1 MELEIVV
8 CSSSGKPI
16 FHYETTA
23 DAHDRLEKE
32 TPGGCGDSNAK
43 SSFVSSLQG
52 LLSFLQCMQNEE
64 LRELETGNCRCL
76 FQVVENLTFAVIVRP
91 SKCIDSGPGS
101 LPALPA
107 ACLQRLLSL
116 LHSQILFLLSDRGLD
131 VLRRQPGYDLR
142 ELLSGT
148 EGVMAALSDQWASNA
163 TMRMRHLG
171 VRFLRLA
178 PELRGR
184 ITRALEYESPT
195 IGGLA
200 KSSSANDTP
209 SSMICGLLL
218 ADEQVVAIAQPNKSQ
233 FSILVDGV
241 LKTQSARTSA
251 SWPYSCVLSS

>member
-1 MELEIVV
+1 MV

-16 FHYETTA
+16 FHHEITA
-23 DAHDRLEKE
+23 DTYDTLAKEK
-32 TPGGCGDSNAK
+32 PSGGDGSEASNAK

-64 LRELETGNCRCL
+64 LREMETNNCRCL
-76 FQVVENLTFAVIVRP
+76 FQVVENLTFAVIMRP
-91 SKCIDSGPGS
+91 LKRIDCGQASI
-101 LPALPA
+101 PALPA

-148 EGVMAALSDQWASNA
+148 EGVMTALSDIWATNA
-163 TMRMRHLG
+163 TLRMRHLG
-171 VRFLRLA
+171 VRFLHLA
-178 PELRGR
+178 PELRMR

-195 IGGLA
+195 IGGSA
-200 KSSSANDTP
+200 KSSPANDTP

-218 ADEQVVAIAQPNKSQ
+218 ADEQVVAIAQPNKNQ
-233 FSILVDGV
+233 FSILVDG
-241 LKTQSARTSA
+241 T
-251 SWPYSCVLSS
+251 W